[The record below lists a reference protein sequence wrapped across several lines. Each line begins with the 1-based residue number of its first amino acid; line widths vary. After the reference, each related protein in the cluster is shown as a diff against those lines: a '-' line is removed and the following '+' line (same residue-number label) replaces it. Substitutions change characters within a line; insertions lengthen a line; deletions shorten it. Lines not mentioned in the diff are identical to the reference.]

1 MKQRDSKYEE
11 KFGNINTFSMKKK
24 KNMQRLGGTGL
35 SLEAFANAKSVN
47 NHHNPAFKK
56 KQREFYKNAKFVNKY
71 KKSVKQLSH
80 PNDVSSAAVRHVEF
94 EKHKYQISI
103 RFVLMNVM
111 YIVVN
116 FNGYF
121 IDQSQTEDGNK
132 KNMKNKKKKK
142 PTMEILYEK
151 KHEEEEKARI
161 EREAMI
167 KAKKEGREKAEAR
180 RKSTRDKMFKKTRY
194 GQPVMKY
201 RIEHLLETI
210 QGSGKNSVD
219 KNT

>member
-1 MKQRDSKYEE
+1 MKQRDSKDEE
-11 KFGNINTFSMKKK
+11 KVRNINTFSMKKK

-80 PNDVSSAAVRHVEF
+80 PNDVSSAAVRHVE
-94 EKHKYQISI
+94 
-103 RFVLMNVM
+103 
-111 YIVVN
+111 
-116 FNGYF
+116 
-121 IDQSQTEDGNK
+121 SQTEDGNK

-151 KHEEEEKARI
+151 KREEEEKARI

-180 RKSTRDKMFKKTRY
+180 RKSTRDKMFKKTQH

-210 QGSGKNSVD
+210 QGSVHKLD
-219 KNT
+219 

>member
-1 MKQRDSKYEE
+1 MKHRDLKDEE
-11 KFGNINTFSMKKK
+11 KVGNINTFSMKKK

-56 KQREFYKNAKFVNKY
+56 KQREFYKNAKCVNKY

-80 PNDVSSAAVRHVEF
+80 SNDVSSAAVRQV
-94 EKHKYQISI
+94 
-103 RFVLMNVM
+103 
-111 YIVVN
+111 
-116 FNGYF
+116 
-121 IDQSQTEDGNK
+121 
-132 KNMKNKKKKK
+132 
-142 PTMEILYEK
+142 
-151 KHEEEEKARI
+151 

-180 RKSTRDKMFKKTRY
+180 RKSTRDKMFKNTRY

-210 QGSGKNSVD
+210 QGSGPCSINNSFLLVSSEIHWKRLIGD
-219 KNT
+219 IASLPGLTWEGC